1 MGRIEWIA
9 VARDKKRWRALVN
22 VLMNLQVR
30 LNTGI
35 SLLTEDL
42 LASQK

>member
-30 LNTGI
+30 LNTVI